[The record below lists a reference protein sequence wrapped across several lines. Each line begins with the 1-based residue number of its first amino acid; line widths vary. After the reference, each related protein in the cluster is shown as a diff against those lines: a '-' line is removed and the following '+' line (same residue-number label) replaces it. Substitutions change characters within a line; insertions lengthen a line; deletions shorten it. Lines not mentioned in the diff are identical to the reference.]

1 MVDGLRSMVDSKKLD
16 HRLSTISM
24 FNIWP
29 YLLRLAV
36 SLYFIYPHVQSLM
49 LGVKKANMA
58 LFACINESIK
68 ISQTITFTLWHS
80 FFVLLGVLILI
91 WPRPIFPLILALLI
105 LSSQLYINFS
115 MHSYSVTNMLLF
127 ILVLV
132 TLALIIYHSRP
143 QFR

>member
-1 MVDGLRSMVDSKKLD
+1 
-16 HRLSTISM
+16 M

-36 SLYFIYPHVQSLM
+36 ALYFIYPHVQALM
-49 LGVKKANMA
+49 QGVKKAKMA
-58 LFACINESIK
+58 LFECINQSIQ
-68 ISQTITFTLWHS
+68 ISSTITFTIWHS
-80 FFVLLGVLILI
+80 FFVLLGVLILL
-91 WPRPIFPLILALLI
+91 WPRPTLPLIAVLLI

-115 MHSYSVTNMLLF
+115 MQSPASSSMLLF
-127 ILVLV
+127 ILILV

>member
-1 MVDGLRSMVDSKKLD
+1 
-16 HRLSTISM
+16 M

-36 SLYFIYPHVQSLM
+36 AAYFIYPHAQALAK
-49 LGVKKANMA
+49 GIGKVKMA
-58 LFACINESIK
+58 VFGCINEYIP
-68 ISQTITFTLWHS
+68 QTVAFTLWNA
-80 FFVLLGVLILI
+80 FFVVLGILILI
-91 WPRPIFPLILALLI
+91 WPRPILPLIVVLLI

-115 MHSYSVTNMLLF
+115 MHSYTSANMLLF
-127 ILVLV
+127 VLVLV

>member
-1 MVDGLRSMVDSKKLD
+1 
-16 HRLSTISM
+16 M
-24 FNIWP
+24 FTIWP

-36 SLYFIYPHVQSLM
+36 AFYFIYPHIQNLT
-49 LGVKKANMA
+49 LGVKKVNMA
-58 LFACINESIK
+58 IFACINEYIP
-68 ISQTITFTLWHS
+68 QAVAFTLWHS
-80 FFVLLGVLILI
+80 FFVILGILILI
-91 WPRPIFPLILALLI
+91 WPRPILPLIVALVI

-115 MHSYSVTNMLLF
+115 LHSYTSSNMLLF

>member
-1 MVDGLRSMVDSKKLD
+1 
-16 HRLSTISM
+16 M

-36 SLYFIYPHVQSLM
+36 SLYFIYPHAQALM
-49 LGVKKANMA
+49 LGIKKANMA
-58 LFACINESIK
+58 LFACINESLK
-68 ISQTITFTLWHS
+68 ISQTITFTMWHS
-80 FFVLLGVLILI
+80 FFILLGVLILI
-91 WPRPIFPLILALLI
+91 WPRPIFPLIIALII

-115 MHSYSVTNMLLF
+115 MHSYSITNMLLF